1 MKTLLFSAKGR
12 IARAQYWKG
21 VLITLGAGILATVL
35 SMILAGIF
43 GGGSSSASADGGV
56 SISLN
61 GPSAIPVLLFL
72 VFSTWSGICL
82 GIKRSHDRN
91 RSGAF
96 VILSVLPLVNLWY
109 FIEVGFLRGTEG
121 PNQYGPDSL
130 GSAAYVTPLGAY

>member
-1 MKTLLFSAKGR
+1 MKALLFSAKGR

-21 VLITLGAGILATVL
+21 VLIMLGAGVLATVL
-35 SMILAGIF
+35 SMILGSLF
-43 GGGSSSASADGGV
+43 GGATASADGGV
-56 SISLN
+56 SFSVT
-61 GPSAIPVLLFL
+61 GPAAIPMLAFV
-72 VFSTWSGICL
+72 VFSIWSGICL
-82 GIKRSHDRN
+82 GIKRCHDRN